1 MQLPYS
7 LLRRTE
13 LIRQMNFFGKSN
25 IPFFFLVDF
34 EGQCGYIIESGDLN
48 DDYIRFELSAE
59 HGSKDCNFHVPSS
72 DIKWEITPINFEKYQ
87 TKFDFVMD
95 NIRRGNSYLLNLT
108 QPTFVDTN
116 LDLKDIYELSVSKYK
131 LWVKD
136 SFTVFSPETF
146 VKIEEGEIS
155 TFPMKGTIDASVT
168 NAEEMILN
176 DLKEQAEHATIVDL
190 LRNDLSRVAEK
201 VEVKKYRY
209 IDRVYTHRNEL
220 LQTSSEII
228 GQLPENYDSH
238 LGDIIFSMLP
248 AGSISGAPKRKT
260 LEIIREVEEYERG
273 FYTGIFGQFDGRNLD
288 SAVMIRYMEQKGEHL
303 IFKSGGGIT
312 SFSNCR
318 KEYGEMLAKVYVPIY

>member
-1 MQLPYS
+1 
-7 LLRRTE
+7 
-13 LIRQMNFFGKSN
+13 MNFLGRSN
-25 IPFFFLVDF
+25 IPFFFLADF

-48 DDYIRFELSAE
+48 EDFIRFELSTG
-59 HGSKDCNFHVPSS
+59 HHSRDGNPHSRPLN
-72 DIKWEITPINFEKYQ
+72 IKWEITPVDFETYQ

-95 NIRRGNSYLLNLT
+95 NIRHGNSYLLNLT

-116 LDLKDIYELSVSKYK
+116 LNLKDIYELSVSKYK

-146 VKIEEGEIS
+146 IKIEEGEIS
-155 TFPMKGTIDASVT
+155 TYPMKGTIDASVT

-190 LRNDLSRVAEK
+190 LRNDLSKVAER

-209 IDRVYTHRNEL
+209 IDRVNTHRSEL

-260 LEIIREVEEYERG
+260 LDIIREVEKYERG
-273 FYTGIFGQFDGRNLD
+273 FYTGIFGLFDGRNLD
-288 SAVMIRYMEQKGEHL
+288 SAVMIRYIEQKGEHL

-312 SFSNCR
+312 SFSDCR
-318 KEYGEMLAKVYVPIY
+318 NEYGEMLAKVYVPIY

>member
-34 EGQCGYIIESGDLN
+34 EGQRGYIIESGDLN

-228 GQLPENYDSH
+228 GQLPENFNSH

-273 FYTGIFGQFDGRNLD
+273 FYTGIFGLFDGRNLD
-288 SAVMIRYMEQKGEHL
+288 SAVMIRYIEQKGDHL

>member
-1 MQLPYS
+1 M
-7 LLRRTE
+7 
-13 LIRQMNFFGKSN
+13 
-25 IPFFFLVDF
+25 
-34 EGQCGYIIESGDLN
+34 
-48 DDYIRFELSAE
+48 
-59 HGSKDCNFHVPSS
+59 
-72 DIKWEITPINFEKYQ
+72 
-87 TKFDFVMD
+87 
-95 NIRRGNSYLLNLT
+95 
-108 QPTFVDTN
+108 
-116 LDLKDIYELSVSKYK
+116 SVSKYK

-190 LRNDLSRVAEK
+190 LRNDLSRIAEK

-228 GQLPENYDSH
+228 GQLPENFNSH